1 MMRRTPDQWDS
12 DLAWFAAMEGDTQTG
27 QLYRDIRH
35 DMALL
40 AGSVPSTHPPTVS
53 RDQTGIR
60 EAGKEV
66 LQDLVD
72 RQEPLG
78 AEFEAA
84 IYDNIDDLYE
94 T

>member
-40 AGSVPSTHPPTVS
+40 AASVPSTHSPAES
-53 RDQTGIR
+53 RDQTALR
-60 EAGKEV
+60 EAGKTPNGDQVTPENRNNAAS
-66 LQDLVD
+66 DNA
-72 RQEPLG
+72 
-78 AEFEAA
+78 AEL
-84 IYDNIDDLYE
+84 NS
-94 T
+94 